1 MIYFNWLHS
10 LSCLNLDWKNNI
22 HFVPFHNFGVAVG
35 ARGSGNSNIENGLL
49 GREQSRTP
57 KLTVPLKYVFSLKK
71 VFEGEQQSPDFKKN
85 KERSDSW

>member
-22 HFVPFHNFGVAVG
+22 HFVPFHNFGR
-35 ARGSGNSNIENGLL
+35 RGGEGGGELKHWKWASW
-49 GREQSRTP
+49 QRTI
-57 KLTVPLKYVFSLKK
+57 KDTKAYCTFKICFFFLKK
-71 VFEGEQQSPDFKKN
+71 VFEGEQQSPDFKN